1 MPRASSLSPGAV
13 TMLQER
19 QYAHMVT
26 LMRDGSP
33 QATVVWID
41 VEPDGGHIL
50 VNSSENRLKTRNLRR
65 DPRVSVSVLD
75 PQDSRRFV
83 ILRGT
88 VVELRKEGA
97 PEHYRALSLKY
108 NGRQPARGD
117 LDDRRIL
124 RIKPDH
130 VVERGL

>member
-1 MPRASSLSPGAV
+1 MPKATSVSPGAV
-13 TMLQER
+13 KMLQER
-19 QYAHMVT
+19 QFAHMIT

-41 VEPDGGHIL
+41 VEPDGQHVL

-75 PQDSRRFV
+75 ANDAHRFV
-83 ILRGT
+83 ILRGR
-88 VVELRKEGA
+88 VVDIGKQGA
-97 PEHYRALSLKY
+97 PEHYRALSVKY
-108 NGRQPARGD
+108 SGKEPDRAD
-117 LDDRRIL
+117 LSDRLVL

-130 VVERGL
+130 VREQGV

>member
-13 TMLQER
+13 AMLRER
-19 QYAHMVT
+19 QFAHMVT
-26 LMRDGSP
+26 LMPDGAP

-41 VEPDGGHIL
+41 VEPDGGHVL

-75 PQDSRRFV
+75 PQDSHRFV
-83 ILRGT
+83 ILRGQ

-97 PEHYRALSLKY
+97 PEHYRALSVRY
-108 NGRQPARGD
+108 SGREPDRTD
-117 LDDRRIL
+117 LEDRRIL

-130 VVERGL
+130 VVERGV

>member
-1 MPRASSLSPGAV
+1 MPRVSSLSAGAV
-13 TMLQER
+13 GMLRER

-26 LMRDGSP
+26 LMPDGSP

-50 VNSSENRLKTRNLRR
+50 VNSSEPRLKMRNLRR

-75 PQDSRRFV
+75 PQNTFRFV
-83 ILRGT
+83 ILRGQ
-88 VVELRKEGA
+88 VVEFRKEGA
-97 PEHYRALSLKY
+97 ADHYQALSVKY
-108 NGRQPARGD
+108 DGRASDRRD
-117 LDDRRIL
+117 LDERRIL

-130 VVERGL
+130 VVEQGV

>member
-1 MPRASSLSPGAV
+1 MPRAGSVSPGAV

-26 LMRDGSP
+26 LMPDGSP

-65 DPRVSVSVLD
+65 DPRVSVSVVD
-75 PQDSRRFV
+75 PQNSRRFV
-83 ILRGT
+83 ILRGQ
-88 VVELRKEGA
+88 VVEIRKTGA

-108 NGRQPARGD
+108 NGRESDRGD
-117 LDDRRIL
+117 LDDRLIL

-130 VVERGL
+130 VVERGV